1 MTFMQPQ
8 GVPSSASRTTLLLGA
23 ASLFFLSFL
32 MSGSANVLPQL
43 FFRHYYPEQRVLLLA
58 VTLFLSTVAAL
69 AGVAVSKRRPLSQAA
84 IVAGL
89 ALSLVASLGVVSVS
103 VMTPYIALICL
114 LQFADNLLLNQID
127 HAAVAR
133 VRATDRPFNDV
144 IGNIARLLGMVSAP
158 AFFTAFFGEQ
168 GIVLPVLVVLGVIA
182 CVGAISLFR
191 SACVKLAVA
200 SCAVSEPLDRA
211 DRLLFAYAISVYV
224 ALYLFAANMIYLLSD
239 LLQMSQPELRGG
251 RAIVAVFVAAAVVN
265 ATLGVLRRP
274 SGKARSVGSVALGA
288 PALVLMLSAGGLV
301 AGIKPSFS
309 LFLVCSAMVGG
320 SYGLFLLELR
330 GYVSRGVREDGKTLL
345 LTRFNNMANVSA
357 FAAFGLM
364 IVLAVAKSL
373 APGMLYIWTL
383 VLIGGLP
390 AAGLILLLLTHRL
403 VSR

>member
-1 MTFMQPQ
+1 MQPQ
-8 GVPSSASRTTLLLGA
+8 GAPSSASRTTLLLGA

-43 FFRHYYPEQRVLLLA
+43 FYRRYYPEQRVMLLA

-69 AGVAVSKRRPLSQAA
+69 AGVAVSKRRPLSRAV

-89 ALSLVASLGVVSVS
+89 VLAMVASLGVVSVYAIA
-103 VMTPYIALICL
+103 PYVALICL
-114 LQFADNLLLNQID
+114 LQFTDNLLLNQID

-133 VRATDRPFNDV
+133 VKATDRAFNDV

-168 GIVLPVLVVLGVIA
+168 GIVLPVLIVLGVIA
-182 CVGAISLFR
+182 CAGAISLFR
-191 SACVKLAVA
+191 SPYVKLAVA
-200 SCAVSEPLDRA
+200 GSALSEPLDRA

-274 SGKARSVGSVALGA
+274 SGKARSVGVVALGA
-288 PALVLMLSAGGLV
+288 PSLVLMLSAGGLV

-357 FAAFGLM
+357 FVAFGLM
-364 IVLAVAKSL
+364 IALAVAKSL

-383 VLIGGLP
+383 MLIGGLP
-390 AAGLILLLLTHRL
+390 AGGLVLLFLTHRL